1 MALSEARRASLLA
14 YCRIEEPTAEE
25 LLTLEGLYDAA
36 VGYLEQAG
44 VSEPEEGTPRRAQY
58 DLCVNFMVLRDFDLR
73 EATITGTIVND
84 NPAFRRPSFTLECQ
98 KAEQSDVNIGLVRRS
113 VTLLVTCYVEADA
126 YHDSSRKALNQRQD
140 TVMGLF
146 AQGFFQVEDRALTVQ
161 ANRGLGNPDFAEVS
175 AVFQWM
181 DARPGCQDP
190 EAADTPK
197 MEHFAIKR
205 TAL

>member
-84 NPAFRRPSFTLECQ
+84 NPAFRPTHPAQTNRAGCVQLGH
-98 KAEQSDVNIGLVRRS
+98 IRGWGGVR
-113 VTLLVTCYVEADA
+113 
-126 YHDSSRKALNQRQD
+126 
-140 TVMGLF
+140 
-146 AQGFFQVEDRALTVQ
+146 
-161 ANRGLGNPDFAEVS
+161 
-175 AVFQWM
+175 QWQITST
-181 DARPGCQDP
+181 PGS
-190 EAADTPK
+190 
-197 MEHFAIKR
+197 
-205 TAL
+205 

>member
-84 NPAFRRPSFTLECQ
+84 NPAFRRLPSPCGAAPPPAPLANPTP
-98 KAEQSDVNIGLVRRS
+98 AARRRPPPP
-113 VTLLVTCYVEADA
+113 TQPA
-126 YHDSSRKALNQRQD
+126 
-140 TVMGLF
+140 
-146 AQGFFQVEDRALTVQ
+146 
-161 ANRGLGNPDFAEVS
+161 S
-175 AVFQWM
+175 AVSKL
-181 DARPGCQDP
+181 
-190 EAADTPK
+190 DTSGGG
-197 MEHFAIKR
+197 EV
-205 TAL
+205 